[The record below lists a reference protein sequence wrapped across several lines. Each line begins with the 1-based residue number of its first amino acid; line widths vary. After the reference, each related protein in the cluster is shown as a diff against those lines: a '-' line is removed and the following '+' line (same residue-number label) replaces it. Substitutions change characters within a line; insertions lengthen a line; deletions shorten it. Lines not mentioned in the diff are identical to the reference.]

1 MANDIPD
8 SPLQAGSTEPE
19 EKPRKKRWV
28 TAVILISG
36 FGMGWCLM
44 KMMYTAFTTQLPT

>member
-8 SPLQAGSTEPE
+8 PLLQAGSTEPA
-19 EKPRKKRWV
+19 EKAGKKRWV

-44 KMMYTAFTTQLPT
+44 KMMYTVFTTQLPT